1 MGIGSH
7 GKRLVREDWIR
18 KPVHCHIV
26 NISPETDIEYSVLV
40 YNDSTE
46 EVDTNAI
53 KRFLIDFGGTF
64 YYPVTQVYNKATGSS
79 IYKKYTALKLQG
91 AIVKEVYQSID
102 LSNGT
107 FTITESSVLS
117 TFNITSQNLLY

>member
-7 GKRLVREDWIR
+7 GKRLVREDWIK
-18 KPVHCHIV
+18 KPVHCHLV

-40 YNDSTE
+40 YSDYTKE
-46 EVDTNAI
+46 IDTNAI
-53 KRFLIDFGGTF
+53 KRFLIDKGGVF
-64 YYPVTQVYNKATGSS
+64 YYPVTQVYNKNTESS

-117 TFNITSQNLLY
+117 NFNITSQKLLY